1 MREKLL
7 NFSFELYDLD
17 SSITLEIA
25 ADTIVVN
32 FNDNNK
38 QISLWMHDGDIY
50 PEIKH
55 DLIAKDIIP
64 LDVVLKVLEIA
75 NRYLMMED

>member
-7 NFSFELYDLD
+7 NFSFDLYDLD

-50 PEIKH
+50 PEITH

-64 LDVVLKVLEIA
+64 LDVVIKVLEIA

>member
-7 NFSFELYDLD
+7 NFSFDLYDLD

-50 PEIKH
+50 PEITH

>member
-38 QISLWMHDGDIY
+38 QISLWIHDGDIY
-50 PEIKH
+50 PEITH
-55 DLIAKDIIP
+55 DLRAKDIIP